1 MESNT
6 NPDPVALAL
15 QIQSLAA
22 TMEEL
27 TRKN

>member
-1 MESNT
+1 MESNVSQ
-6 NPDPVALAL
+6 DPIALAL

-27 TRKN
+27 IWQN